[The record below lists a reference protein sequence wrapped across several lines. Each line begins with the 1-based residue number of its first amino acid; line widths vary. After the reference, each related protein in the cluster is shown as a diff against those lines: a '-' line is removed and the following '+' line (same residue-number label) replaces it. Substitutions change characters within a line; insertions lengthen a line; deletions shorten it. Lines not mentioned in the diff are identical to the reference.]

1 MIESRLM
8 NPFSSQPLTRRGW
21 LARSSSI
28 PGMIGATAFL
38 SQQSLAEAATS
49 NAIGCHFPPRA
60 KRVIHLFMNG
70 GPFGGDLFDPKP
82 QLEKYAGQ
90 RPAGADLAT
99 ERPTGGLL
107 PSPFKF
113 HKRGESGVPVSELL
127 PKLSEHIDDI
137 CVLRS
142 MHADNP
148 NHGPALLQMNNG
160 SILPTRPSMGAWFL
174 YGLGTE
180 NQNLPGYVV
189 LCPGRPVR
197 FSILWNSAFLPS
209 AHQGTYINHSTIK
222 PSAMIPNLANPQW
235 NHGTQRRQLD
245 LLRQLD
251 QEVQRQQGED
261 SQFDARVQ
269 SMETAFRM
277 QTQATDAF
285 DLNRETKSIRENY
298 GQGHFANGCLLA
310 RRLVER
316 GVRFVQVY
324 YGNGQ
329 PWDTHSGHDDKV
341 PNLCK
346 SIDQPIAA
354 LLGDLKQRG
363 LLDDT
368 LVMWGGEFGR
378 TPTSENGNGRD
389 HNHHGFSMWL
399 AGGGVRGGM
408 TYGET
413 DEFGFKAV
421 ENKMHVHDLHATVLH
436 LLGLDHERLTY
447 RHAGRDFRL
456 TDVHGRVVRE
466 ILA

>member
-1 MIESRLM
+1 MTRDPLVHRRELLQRLGVGVGALTATGAW
-8 NPFSSQPLTRRGW
+8 SS
-21 LARSSSI
+21 AS
-28 PGMIGATAFL
+28 
-38 SQQSLAEAATS
+38 AADDVP
-49 NAIGCHFPPRA
+49 IVGGPHFPPRA

-70 GPFGGDLFDPKP
+70 GPFQADLFDPKP
-82 QLEKYAGQ
+82 ALVKYAGQ
-90 RPAGADLAT
+90 KPAGADLLT

-107 PSPFKF
+107 PSPFRF
-113 HKRGESGVPVSELL
+113 RRCGESGVPVSELL
-127 PKLSEHIDDI
+127 PQLSRHIDDI

-160 SILPTRPSMGAWFL
+160 TIIPTRPSMGAWFL

-180 NQNLPGYVV
+180 NDNLPGYVV

-209 AHQGTYINHSTIK
+209 ANQGTYINHSNIDPRTMV
-222 PSAMIPNLANPQW
+222 PHLRNTQW
-235 NHGTQRRQLD
+235 DETTQRRQLD
-245 LLRQLD
+245 LLSSLNQQHQL
-251 QEVQRQQGED
+251 QRPDE
-261 SQFDARVQ
+261 SKLVARSN

-277 QTQATDAF
+277 QFQASDAF
-285 DLNRETKSIRENY
+285 DLKRETQATRDAY
-298 GQGHFANGCLLA
+298 GEGHFSNGCLLA

-329 PWDTHSGHDDKV
+329 PWDTHSGHNETV
-341 PNLCK
+341 PKLCQA
-346 SIDQPIAA
+346 IDQPIAA
-354 LLGDLKQRG
+354 LLADLKQRG
-363 LLDDT
+363 LLEDT
-368 LVMWGGEFGR
+368 LIVWGGEFGR

-389 HNHHGFSMWL
+389 HNHHGFSMWM
-399 AGGGVRGGM
+399 AGGGVKGGM

-413 DEFGFKAV
+413 DDFGFKAV
-421 ENKMHVHDLHATVLH
+421 VDKMHVHDLHATMLH

-447 RHAGRDFRL
+447 RYAGRDYRL
-456 TDVHGRVVRE
+456 TDVYGRVVKD